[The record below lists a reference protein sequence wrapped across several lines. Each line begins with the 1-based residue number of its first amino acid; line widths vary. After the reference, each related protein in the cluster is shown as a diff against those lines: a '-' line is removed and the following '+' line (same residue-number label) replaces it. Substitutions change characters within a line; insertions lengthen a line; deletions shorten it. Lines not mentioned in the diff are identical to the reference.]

1 MKEFFMI
8 QVINVVV
15 DGAYDV
21 HVEAHIL
28 PEVYT
33 KQEGKRCF
41 SESINEV
48 S

>member
-33 KQEGKRCF
+33 NYKKANDAF
-41 SESINEV
+41 
-48 S
+48 